1 MSLALPRAGALTDA
15 LVAPPDEMVS
25 AEALGRLRTRV
36 TGELVAL
43 VDGLPDGERLRFDSF
58 RFALTRDDPERA
70 GADEEPFVPS
80 PGRCR
85 RTVGLSAVAR
95 CVRGRAPTPAAA
107 VAEVLAAGVE
117 DAADGVDPTARPP
130 WWARWYGALGPGGR
144 ALVEAEAVTW
154 ATQVWTALEWERLEQ
169 AAVGGVDDWWD
180 CPGTRVLTL
189 RGQADVRVRA
199 GGRPVLLVVGTWVP
213 PSDWRLSLGFPAL
226 VSALARGEK
235 SVPARVVGLWPA
247 SGQVRILPVDDD
259 VLGETDTAVADAVA
273 LWVRRRGRRS
283 SGGIEPG
290 ARR

>member
-95 CVRGRAPTPAAA
+95 CVRGR
-107 VAEVLAAGVE
+107 E
-117 DAADGVDPTARPP
+117 
-130 WWARWYGALGPGGR
+130 
-144 ALVEAEAVTW
+144 
-154 ATQVWTALEWERLEQ
+154 
-169 AAVGGVDDWWD
+169 
-180 CPGTRVLTL
+180 
-189 RGQADVRVRA
+189 
-199 GGRPVLLVVGTWVP
+199 
-213 PSDWRLSLGFPAL
+213 
-226 VSALARGEK
+226 
-235 SVPARVVGLWPA
+235 
-247 SGQVRILPVDDD
+247 
-259 VLGETDTAVADAVA
+259 
-273 LWVRRRGRRS
+273 
-283 SGGIEPG
+283 
-290 ARR
+290 